1 MAKLVVFQKPFTR
14 KLTDDNLPGGTS
26 NAIGDYSVATG
37 TPTEFYYQP
46 AVGEIVLIKT
56 LTVRIESSGAIDP
69 VKFIGISAL
78 SVGVSIFTSTAP
90 TLGTAT
96 FDLTVGSL
104 IKSNSQ
110 FQEHFTA
117 SDLMGAVAATQ
128 KAMSARWDF
137 DQMFDAQGIILNG
150 NKGERLAVYLEED
163 LSDITSVTHEYT
175 AHGVFL
181 TSQMGSAYIQDDK
194 A

>member
-26 NAIGDYSVATG
+26 NAIGDYAT

-46 AVGEIVLIKT
+46 AAGEIVLIKT
-56 LTVRIESSGAIDP
+56 LTVIVESSGAIDP
-69 VKFIGISAL
+69 VKFIGLSAL

-96 FDLTVGSL
+96 YDLTVGSL

-117 SDLMGAVAATQ
+117 SDLMGAVAASQ
-128 KAMSARWDF
+128 KLMSARWDF
-137 DQMFDAQGIILNG
+137 DQMFDAQGIILSG
-150 NKGERLAVYLEED
+150 DKGERLAVSHLRWD
-163 LSDITSVTHEYT
+163 RRTSRMRRPSLWQFARYATTQCVER
-175 AHGVFL
+175 L
-181 TSQMGSAYIQDDK
+181 TRP
-194 A
+194 